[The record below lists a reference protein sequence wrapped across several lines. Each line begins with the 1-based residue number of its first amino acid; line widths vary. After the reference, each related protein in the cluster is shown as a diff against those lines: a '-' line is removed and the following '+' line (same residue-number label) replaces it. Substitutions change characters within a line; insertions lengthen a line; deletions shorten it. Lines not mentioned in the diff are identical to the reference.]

1 MLVSGPR
8 LLRALRGEPRGKQ
21 ESTYCGAPGDRAAL
35 LEGLGTR
42 LRDMNYYRGNPHYLQ
57 RSLQE
62 PVNIDTP
69 EELGEYDDRI
79 NALLGRIF
87 ELEKSAFVPA
97 TDC

>member
-1 MLVSGPR
+1 MFPMLVSGPR
-8 LLRALRGEPRGKQ
+8 LIRALRGEPRGKQ
-21 ESTYCGAPGDRAAL
+21 ERTYCGAPGNREAL

-69 EELGEYDDRI
+69 DAAECTSSLPHSGCTVVKVNGDYIDI
-79 NALLGRIF
+79 
-87 ELEKSAFVPA
+87 V
-97 TDC
+97 